1 MNGTTIKE
9 LCDYIS
15 HGHEAEFKYKDE
27 LYVLQSEVADGKSY
41 LVIWKCEPDSICICR
56 CEIPNND
63 TITQDLTDKVLNEKC
78 FEGKSFY
85 EIESEVTIENI
96 F

>member
-1 MNGTTIKE
+1 MEE
-9 LCDYIS
+9 LKDRLVN
-15 HGHEAEFKYKDE
+15 GHEAEFKYKDE

-63 TITQDLTDKVLNEKC
+63 TITQDLTDIVLNEKC
-78 FEGKSFY
+78 FDGKSFY

>member
-1 MNGTTIKE
+1 M
-9 LCDYIS
+9 
-15 HGHEAEFKYKDE
+15 A
-27 LYVLQSEVADGKSY
+27 
-41 LVIWKCEPDSICICR
+41 
-56 CEIPNND
+56 NN
-63 TITQDLTDKVLNEKC
+63 TLGMTDKVLNEKC